1 MANTSKGRFPSYG
14 LVRGPLHSEGG
25 VPASVANGP
34 DVELEGGEYIIP
46 KEAVPDYLPV
56 LQQITQVGRDRQQMQ
71 NGNSAID
78 ALIASASMQNGI
90 AQPKSPVYQ
99 EGGRISNFFKKQRE
113 NFQRAAMMG
122 ENTGTR
128 NPFLKTALE
137 QRALQREYGLLPGQ
151 DNMALAPSLRPDV
164 PIEEENYVPE
174 MEEDIPIYGSKT
186 EKAYQE
192 SLPELER
199 LTGKYNRYLDSV
211 RARAAGEQ
219 EGDVRRARSMY
230 TPEEFNVEME
240 PNQRISP
247 ELDNEI
253 FKMLHGMGKYENEF
267 SPFEQLPAMPED
279 ERGGFL
285 DYLFGGRDNI
295 LTTRSLSEDL
305 FGTKT
310 GMQQGGMV
318 QYEDG
323 GRVSVK
329 SKLIDAMLESNDV
342 SKEYSRAD
350 LETLDLDTLERLQS
364 TMLERNIG
372 DQYGGIEDVLVS
384 KPGSA
389 DMGEKRTYANRFDVR
404 QGFGPDGNTSTSREQ
419 LSVGSLPVL
428 AAFANLASRA
438 GVSGEGA
445 LGRVLNARLPIERIT
460 EDGKTSFGL
469 SREQG
474 GMIEYEDGGEVHSR
488 RMYNQGTGFNKKKS
502 DLDGDGNISEY
513 ERKRGMAIAKSMG
526 KMQEGGQ
533 VYADKKPISYSAKRE
548 DMLYNTGK
556 SAEQQRDIIAQRYIY
571 PTDDDM
577 IFRPS
582 AGPASGIG
590 ALKGYG
596 LNLLLNSLTMG
607 ATGSY
612 NALAA
617 GLGAVR
623 EIRKMGSDKTQVK
636 RMAKGKQPF
645 DPVYFAKDY
654 ESGDVYSATRKGWR
668 KLNPKTVSNIE
679 ENFPDYMKN
688 LEAFN
693 TGFKYRQEQGGPI
706 NNYQMGGTVNRQPM
720 MQRPMNPAMNFSPMQ
735 QRNPRMYQDGGQ
747 VQPRK
752 QQEMRNPNTF
762 IGPPVNLM
770 GPGLSDYEKAE
781 RNFEAFMDSLDR
793 SQDINPFTGEP
804 IDTDADIKRLKERMR
819 QSKIPR
825 SNQRMPMQEGGQV
838 QLRRQAEKNLMS
850 RQPKEKMD
858 VIFPFSKNVPSFL
871 YPDFI
876 GPRTP
881 TQNKLLERFLDDMMR
896 NARGNKKFY
905 IDESDKQESGMKI
918 AREGGMVSNNNL
930 MGSMAS
936 DQRIAAL
943 QPDIYQSK
951 SENGVSTEQRMEVP
965 KLAEAILPIYGL
977 ETPLSKNQGSMLRR
991 NNVPAN
997 VLNPQVKGLINR
1009 VLVQRLSAESN

>member
-1 MANTSKGRFPSYG
+1 
-14 LVRGPLHSEGG
+14 
-25 VPASVANGP
+25 
-34 DVELEGGEYIIP
+34 
-46 KEAVPDYLPV
+46 
-56 LQQITQVGRDRQQMQ
+56 
-71 NGNSAID
+71 
-78 ALIASASMQNGI
+78 
-90 AQPKSPVYQ
+90 
-99 EGGRISNFFKKQRE
+99 
-113 NFQRAAMMG
+113 
-122 ENTGTR
+122 
-128 NPFLKTALE
+128 
-137 QRALQREYGLLPGQ
+137 
-151 DNMALAPSLRPDV
+151 
-164 PIEEENYVPE
+164 
-174 MEEDIPIYGSKT
+174 
-186 EKAYQE
+186 
-192 SLPELER
+192 
-199 LTGKYNRYLDSV
+199 
-211 RARAAGEQ
+211 
-219 EGDVRRARSMY
+219 
-230 TPEEFNVEME
+230 
-240 PNQRISP
+240 
-247 ELDNEI
+247 
-253 FKMLHGMGKYENEF
+253 
-267 SPFEQLPAMPED
+267 
-279 ERGGFL
+279 
-285 DYLFGGRDNI
+285 
-295 LTTRSLSEDL
+295 
-305 FGTKT
+305 
-310 GMQQGGMV
+310 MV